1 MGRIE
6 AGRKITSEPWSP
18 REGQQRNQRRPLFG
32 VEGVLRSKNEKSD
45 KKFQKSARKDLTEP
59 TLLEITDYPVYQAL
73 IVDWIYSFSRHSGRF
88 LGFTPRASFLVLRA
102 RRGDSAG
109 PAAH

>member
-6 AGRKITSEPWSP
+6 ADRKITSEPWSP

-32 VEGVLRSKNEKSD
+32 VEGVLRSKNEKGD

-59 TLLEITDYPVYQAL
+59 TLLEIPDCQPHEVIQKQR
-73 IVDWIYSFSRHSGRF
+73 WG
-88 LGFTPRASFLVLRA
+88 LRDNAA
-102 RRGDSAG
+102 RKVA
-109 PAAH
+109 